1 MTENIFALLCI
12 RAFSTDPIIFVVSVC
27 LSHSQCTSL
36 DTVWWRLQT
45 QLRLGLCHRRVS
57 AGRCSVCD
65 WLTRAQLLGAREE
78 PVGTKRWGKLVEN
91 GAVSRNKEK
100 SLLLL

>member
-1 MTENIFALLCI
+1 MIKNILLFCALVHSALI
-12 RAFSTDPIIFVVSVC
+12 LSSV
-27 LSHSQCTSL
+27 LLLSPSHSQCTSL
-36 DTVWWRLQT
+36 DTVWLRLQT
-45 QLRLGLCHRRVS
+45 QLRLGLCHWRVS